1 MYFIGS
7 GFRIRAERCPMRRF
21 LMAATLLGAMLTL
34 ALPVLAE
41 APKGGKTSAPPA
53 AKAPD
58 AKKGEASGA
67 TKTFDFEGDI
77 VEAQFLRPDQGVAE
91 VVRLDEGPSL
101 IKVRT
106 DFVDEILKS
115 AEDL

>member
-1 MYFIGS
+1 MK
-7 GFRIRAERCPMRRF
+7 RF
-21 LMAATLLGAMLTL
+21 LMFAVSCTAMVAL
-34 ALPVLAE
+34 ALPALAQT
-41 APKGGKTSAPPA
+41 PKGGKAPAPA
-53 AKAPD
+53 GKA
-58 AKKGEASGA
+58 GEGKQGSVKE
-67 TKTFDFEGDI
+67 KTFDFEGDV

-101 IKVRT
+101 IKDRT

>member
-1 MYFIGS
+1 MK
-7 GFRIRAERCPMRRF
+7 RF
-21 LMAATLLGAMLTL
+21 LLMAVAIAVALTL
-34 ALPVLAE
+34 ALPALAQ
-41 APKGGKTSAPPA
+41 APKGGKANPGA
-53 AKAPD
+53 AKSAD
-58 AKKGEASGA
+58 GKKAEPGA
-67 TKTFDFEGDI
+67 TTKTYDFEGDI

-106 DFVDEILKS
+106 NFVDEILKS

>member
-1 MYFIGS
+1 MK
-7 GFRIRAERCPMRRF
+7 RF
-21 LMAATLLGAMLTL
+21 LTVAAAVAAVCLMASPAFAQ
-34 ALPVLAE
+34 AKKE
-41 APKGGKTSAPPA
+41 GGKAAPA
-53 AKAPD
+53 
-58 AKKGEASGA
+58 KGEPVQ
-67 TKTFDFEGDI
+67 KNYDFEGDV

>member
-1 MYFIGS
+1 MKRFSLFI
-7 GFRIRAERCPMRRF
+7 
-21 LMAATLLGAMLTL
+21 AAAVAVIAL
-34 ALPVLAE
+34 ALPVIAQT
-41 APKGGKTSAPPA
+41 PKGGKATPAPA
-53 AKAPD
+53 GKSGD
-58 AKKGEASGA
+58 AKKADAAAS
-67 TKTFDFEGDI
+67 TKTFDFEGDV

>member
-1 MYFIGS
+1 MK
-7 GFRIRAERCPMRRF
+7 RF
-21 LMAATLLGAMLTL
+21 LMFVVSCAAMVAL
-34 ALPVLAE
+34 ALPALAQT
-41 APKGGKTSAPPA
+41 PKGGKAPAPA
-53 AKAPD
+53 GKAGEG
-58 AKKGEASGA
+58 KKGEGSVKE
-67 TKTFDFEGDI
+67 KTFDFEGDV

-101 IKVRT
+101 IKDRT

>member
-1 MYFIGS
+1 MKSILS
-7 GFRIRAERCPMRRF
+7 AM
-21 LMAATLLGAMLTL
+21 LLLGAVVLL
-34 ALPVLAE
+34 AAPVLAQV
-41 APKGGKTSAPPA
+41 PKGGKTSSPPPA
-53 AKAPD
+53 KAGEV
-58 AKKGEASGA
+58 KKGDAAGA

>member
-1 MYFIGS
+1 MK
-7 GFRIRAERCPMRRF
+7 RF
-21 LMAATLLGAMLTL
+21 LMFAVATAALLAL
-34 ALPVLAE
+34 ALP
-41 APKGGKTSAPPA
+41 APAQTKGAGKASPA
-53 AKAPD
+53 AARAGD
-58 AKKGEASGA
+58 AKKGDAPVKEKS
-67 TKTFDFEGDI
+67 FDFEGDV

-91 VVRLDEGPSL
+91 VIRLDEGPSL

>member
-1 MYFIGS
+1 MK
-7 GFRIRAERCPMRRF
+7 RF
-21 LMAATLLGAMLTL
+21 LTVAVAVAAVCLM
-34 ALPVLAE
+34 ALPAFAQAKKDAGGKGKD
-41 APKGGKTSAPPA
+41 APKGEPVQKNY
-53 AKAPD
+53 D
-58 AKKGEASGA
+58 
-67 TKTFDFEGDI
+67 FDGDI

-101 IKVRT
+101 IKVRS

>member
-1 MYFIGS
+1 M
-7 GFRIRAERCPMRRF
+7 MRF
-21 LMAATLLGAMLTL
+21 LQVAVAAFAVIAL
-34 ALPVLAE
+34 ALPAVAQT
-41 APKGGKTSAPPA
+41 KGGKAGGGKA
-53 AKAPD
+53 AET
-58 AKKGEASGA
+58 KKGEAGAA
-67 TKTFDFEGDI
+67 TKTYDFEGDV
-77 VEAQFLRPDQGVAE
+77 VEAQFLRPEQAMTE

>member
-1 MYFIGS
+1 MK
-7 GFRIRAERCPMRRF
+7 RF
-21 LMAATLLGAMLTL
+21 WMMTVAVAALL
-34 ALPVLAE
+34 ALVMPAS
-41 APKGGKTSAPPA
+41 AQTPKGGKGGEG
-53 AKAPD
+53 KA
-58 AKKGEASGA
+58 GA
-67 TKTFDFEGDI
+67 GVQAREKTFDFDGDV

-106 DFVDEILKS
+106 DFADEILKS